1 VALVHGLGGE
11 HESLGRR
18 LRGAESRLDVG
29 ELGRDFAK
37 GADHAAGALGIG
49 GGRSS
54 GEAHCGGSGGE
65 GAVGLDGSGST
76 GKLNLETDWGSGQRK
91 KDAINERCRPSL

>member
-1 VALVHGLGGE
+1 MAFVHGLGSE

-18 LRGAESRLDVG
+18 LSGAKGRLDVG
-29 ELGRDFAK
+29 QLGRDFAK
-37 GADHAAGALGIG
+37 GADHTAGALGIG

-65 GAVGLDGSGST
+65 GAVGLDGASST
-76 GKLNLETDWGSGQRK
+76 SKLKREK
-91 KDAINERCRPSL
+91 Y